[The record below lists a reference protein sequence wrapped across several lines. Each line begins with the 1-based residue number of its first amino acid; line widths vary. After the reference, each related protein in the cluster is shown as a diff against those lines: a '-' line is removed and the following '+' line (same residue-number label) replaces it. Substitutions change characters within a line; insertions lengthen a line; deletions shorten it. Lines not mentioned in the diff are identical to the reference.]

1 MYIKYTLVVLDQLNL
16 VRILEFLTKN
26 HKKLHK
32 NTIDYLISI
41 NYKLYLKIGGLLLV
55 RFNLY
60 FI

>member
-16 VRILEFLTKN
+16 VGILEFLAKY